1 MTQELQIFKHEE
13 FGGVRVVEQG
23 GEFYFVG
30 TDVATALGFKDAFG
44 ALKKHVDEEDKLVC
58 QIDSA
63 GQRRNVTAI
72 NESGVYS
79 LILRSN
85 LPKAKE
91 FKHWVTGEVLPS
103 IRKNGMYINPNAP
116 IDPRFLRK
124 MADELEE
131 RDKKIAQQ
139 AETIAFL
146 QPKADYTDVVLES
159 KEHLTSELIAKE
171 YGQRA
176 QWLHEVLGKQ
186 GKIYKR
192 GRHIYMKAPFDKEGY
207 RTSETVT
214 LERGKTVVNHYWTQ
228 KGRWFI
234 YNTLKKIGIVPLD
247 EREKPMATL
256 L

>member
-1 MTQELQIFKHEE
+1 MSQELQIFKHEE
-13 FGGVRVVEQG
+13 FGGVRVVEENG
-23 GEFYFVG
+23 GIYFVAADVCKALEISDVSNAIKSLDADEKG
-30 TDVATALGFKDAFG
+30 TYNISTRGG
-44 ALKKHVDEEDKLVC
+44 Y
-58 QIDSA
+58 Q
-63 GQRRNVTAI
+63 NMAI
-72 NESGVYS
+72 VNESGLYALVLKS
-79 LILRSN
+79 RKPN
-85 LPKAKE
+85 AKK
-91 FKHWVTGEVLPS
+91 FRKWLTGEVVVS

-247 EREKPMATL
+247 EREIPMATL

>member
-13 FGGVRVVEQG
+13 FGNVRVVEQN
-23 GEFYFVG
+23 GECYFVAA
-30 TDVATALGFKDAFG
+30 DVCKALGLTNPSMAVANLDD
-44 ALKKHVDEEDKLVC
+44 DEKMTLSNTEGH
-58 QIDSA
+58 S
-63 GQRRNVTAI
+63 GQRGGAQFLTIV
-72 NESGVYS
+72 NESGMYALVLKS
-79 LILRSN
+79 RKPN
-85 LPKAKE
+85 AKK
-91 FKHWVTGEVLPS
+91 FRKWLTGEVVVS

-116 IDPRFLRK
+116 IDSRFLRK

-131 RDKKIAQQ
+131 RDKKIA
-139 AETIAFL
+139 EL
-146 QPKADYTDVVLES
+146 QPKADYTDMLLES

-228 KGRWFI
+228 KGRCFI

-247 EREKPMATL
+247 ERETPMATL

>member
-13 FGGVRVVEQG
+13 FGGVRVVEQD
-23 GEFYFVG
+23 GEIYFVAA
-30 TDVATALGFKDAFG
+30 DVCKALEIKNATQAVASL
-44 ALKKHVDEEDKLVC
+44 DEDERSMYC
-58 QIDSA
+58 IGRQGEA
-63 GQRRNVTAI
+63 NVV
-72 NESGVYS
+72 NESGLYALVLKS
-79 LILRSN
+79 RKPN
-85 LPKAKE
+85 AKK
-91 FKHWVTGEVLPS
+91 FRKWLTGEVVVS

-124 MADELEE
+124 MADELET
-131 RDKKIAQQ
+131 RDKKIA
-139 AETIAFL
+139 EL
-146 QPKADYTDVVLES
+146 QPKADYTDMVLES

-247 EREKPMATL
+247 ERETPMSTL